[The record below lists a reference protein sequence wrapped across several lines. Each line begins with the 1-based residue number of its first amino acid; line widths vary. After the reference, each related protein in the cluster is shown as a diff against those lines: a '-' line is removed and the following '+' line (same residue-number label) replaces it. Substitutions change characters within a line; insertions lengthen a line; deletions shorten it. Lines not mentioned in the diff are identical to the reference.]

1 MLKNITGGI
10 LGSAFTPYLPPPLR
24 AAILSALFGVAT
36 LMIYGLLTS
45 FPLEVHIAFATVA
58 IGAVALKLLYFEVGR
73 RARRSRRS
81 VEAVL
86 EAELERLKAESGLDC
101 ELKVRWIPNPGY
113 GRHGEV
119 KGKTI
124 FIYDE
129 SFDRA
134 LTTLKHE
141 FIEYHINKEL
151 LEPLVKLINVQKCI
165 IEDLIYSRK
174 ERLVKGLIKLL

>member
-1 MLKNITGGI
+1 
-10 LGSAFTPYLPPPLR
+10 
-24 AAILSALFGVAT
+24 
-36 LMIYGLLTS
+36 MIYGPLTR
-45 FPLEVHIAFATVA
+45 FPTMVHITFATVA
-58 IGAVALKLLYFEVGR
+58 IGAVAHKLLYFEVGR

-101 ELKVRWIPNPGY
+101 ELKVRRTPNPSS

-129 SFDRA
+129 SLERGVQ
-134 LTTLKHE
+134 TLKHE
-141 FIEYHINKEL
+141 FIDYYICKEIIQ
-151 LEPLVKLINVQKCI
+151 PLVK
-165 IEDLIYSRK
+165 
-174 ERLVKGLIKLL
+174 